1 MSRTIAIALL
11 ACAALDLTGCA
22 ATRGRRGEPERSGFL
37 GDYSQLAPREGY
49 EAQLVYV
56 DPNAD
61 WSRYRSVYLHSV
73 TLWADDETKN
83 LSPKDRQM
91 LADLLYKALRKRLG
105 TYFAISDHPAADSV
119 AVRAA
124 LTQAHGARVALRTVS
139 SFVPQAL
146 VVSTVTGL
154 STDTAATVGSATIEM
169 EASDAVTNERLAA
182 AVDSRAGTKSPVT
195 TRTFSKWADVE
206 AACDEWAQRGAEF
219 LVKQGVQTK
228 PGAPKIAEGT

>member
-1 MSRTIAIALL
+1 MRGLAVALIACSL
-11 ACAALDLTGCA
+11 LDLAGCA

-37 GDYSQLAPREGY
+37 GDYSELAPREGY

-56 DPNAD
+56 NPAAD

-73 TLWADDETKN
+73 TLWADEQTTN

-91 LADLLYKALRKRLG
+91 LADLLYKAMRKRLG
-105 TYFAISDHPAADSV
+105 TYFAIVDHPAADSI

-124 LTQAHGARVALRTVS
+124 LTQAHGAKVALRTVS

-146 VVSTVTGL
+146 VLSTATGL
-154 STDTAATVGSATIEM
+154 ATDTAATVGSATIEM
-169 EASDAVTNERLAA
+169 EARDAITDERLAA
-182 AVDSRAGTKSPVT
+182 AIDSRAGTKTPFT

-206 AACDEWAQRGAEF
+206 AACDEWAERAAQF
-219 LVKQGVQTK
+219 LAKQGVQTK
-228 PGAPKIAEGT
+228 PGAPAVEK